1 MYGIVD
7 GSQELILSTVKP
19 LRKDSINVV
28 TGGRDENW
36 DILKKKGYKVT
47 RLIVREFIKIS

>member
-1 MYGIVD
+1 MGPVLMYGIVD

-28 TGGRDENW
+28 TGINIVTG
-36 DILKKKGYKVT
+36 IFLKRKV
-47 RLIVREFIKIS
+47 IKLPDLL